1 MKQAKGP
8 VGAAQ
13 GGKQAVSRGDALAL
27 MIAAAVAAVATTA
40 ATVTGILD
48 YFTGPVTLTL
58 PLATKHQGPG
68 SLHLGAEAHYTAV
81 EAAIPVLPAAEAT
94 LLAWAGALNQVS
106 ILAVLS
112 LAFLLAFQLR
122 GENLFTAG
130 SSAIIGACGVVL
142 AVAGTLGQILDQAA
156 RSRLAEAIGAN
167 QRSAEESI
175 IFMGN
180 LNLTPSV
187 AGSVLILIAT
197 AFEYGR
203 RLKKDTEGLV

>member
-1 MKQAKGP
+1 MEQAKGT
-8 VGAAQ
+8 VNAGRD
-13 GGKQAVSRGDALAL
+13 GKKVVSKGDALGL
-27 MIAAAVAAVATTA
+27 MIASAVAAAATTA
-40 ATVTGILD
+40 ATVTGIID
-48 YFTGPVTLTL
+48 YFQGPVTLTL
-58 PLATKHQGPG
+58 PLAAKHQGPG
-68 SLHLGAEAHYTAV
+68 GLNLGAEAHYTAV
-81 EAAIPVLPAAEAT
+81 EATIPVLPAAEAT

-112 LAFLLAFQLR
+112 LAFMLAFQLR

-130 SSAIIGACGVVL
+130 SSVIIGACGVVL
-142 AVAGTLGQILDQAA
+142 AVAGTIGQILDQAA
-156 RSRLAEAIGAN
+156 RSRLTEAIGAN

-175 IFMGN
+175 VFMGN
-180 LNLTPSV
+180 LNLTPLV